1 VIVVGLG
8 GIYVEVLKDVAYRA
22 APVSAIQAGDML
34 RELRSAK
41 LLEGVRGMAPRDTEA
56 LVDLIVR
63 LSWFAHDFSED
74 IAELDLNPV
83 VVLERGA
90 GARVVDALLIRS
102 G

>member
-1 VIVVGLG
+1 MVGLG

-22 APVSAIQAGDML
+22 APVSAAHAGDML
-34 RELRSAK
+34 RELRSAR
-41 LLEGVRGMAPRDTEA
+41 LLEGVRGMAPRDADA

-63 LSWFAHDFSED
+63 LSWFAHDFGD
-74 IAELDLNPV
+74 DVAEIDLNPV

-90 GARVVDALLIRS
+90 GARVVDALLVRN